1 MEDKHVI
8 ALVLGFVLLVAIGGL
23 AIVFSSSSTGMLSMD
38 QYSAGY
44 TQISNPATTQQP
56 AYQQMPGLTITNQ
69 PSPHTQL
76 MPIDDVICALAQQR
90 PATFETFVWRQC
102 KYLNPGRQSREGEC
116 AYQAKLD
123 AQTKCLA
130 APVFQNIQQPTTLV

>member
-1 MEDKHVI
+1 MEDKHVM
-8 ALVLGFVLLVAIGGL
+8 ALILGFVLLVAVGGL
-23 AIVFSSSSTGMLSMD
+23 AIVFSSSSTGMFSMAQRGD
-38 QYSAGY
+38 
-44 TQISNPATTQQP
+44 TQISDDPTAQHPVYPQL
-56 AYQQMPGLTITNQ
+56 PGNTIINQ

-130 APVFQNIQQPTTLV
+130 APVFQNLQQPTTLV